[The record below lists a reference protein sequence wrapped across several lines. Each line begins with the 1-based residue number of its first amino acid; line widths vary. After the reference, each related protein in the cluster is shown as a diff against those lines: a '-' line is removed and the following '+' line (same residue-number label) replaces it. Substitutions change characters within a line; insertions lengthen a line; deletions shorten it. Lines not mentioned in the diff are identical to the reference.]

1 MRPTLNSLP
10 FPGRPI
16 SGAGPGPPPLALL
29 APLLLRLL
37 ASPGGIPEWQL
48 IVICNNVG
56 ASGKFYF

>member
-37 ASPGGIPEWQL
+37 ASPEGTHEPQL
-48 IVICNNVG
+48 IIQ
-56 ASGKFYF
+56 